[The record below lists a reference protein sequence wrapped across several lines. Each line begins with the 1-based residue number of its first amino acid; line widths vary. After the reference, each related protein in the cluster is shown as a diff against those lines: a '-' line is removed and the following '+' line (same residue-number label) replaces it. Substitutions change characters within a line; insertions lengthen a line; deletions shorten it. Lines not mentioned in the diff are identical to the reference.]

1 MTRDLRRATRY
12 TGRVTTS
19 RPSFRAGLV
28 DVAPVLVGL
37 VPFALV
43 LGALAAAKG
52 MSPLAV
58 MLMSGLVF
66 AGGSQF
72 AAVELW
78 RDPVPVGVLALMA
91 LLVNSRHLLMGAALA
106 PRAAGW
112 GGRAWPALFFM
123 ADEVWALALRR
134 AGGGPVGLA
143 YWMGLG
149 LGLWANWV
157 ALTVLGAWAGAA
169 VRDPTRLGFD
179 FAFVA
184 VFLALLRG
192 MWRGTATAL
201 PWAASGLVAAL
212 VHATVP
218 GPWYVAAGA
227 LTGLAVAVLAA
238 RPEEAVAG
246 A

>member
-1 MTRDLRRATRY
+1 MRDT
-12 TGRVTTS
+12 
-19 RPSFRAGLV
+19 PSFRAGLV

-52 MSPLAV
+52 LSPLEV

-72 AAVELW
+72 VAVELW
-78 RDPVPVGVLALMA
+78 REPAPVGVLALMA
-91 LLVNSRHLLMGAALA
+91 LLVNVRHLLMGAALA
-106 PRAAGW
+106 PRAGAW

-134 AGGGPVGLA
+134 AGGGPVSLGYWCGLA
-143 YWMGLG
+143 A
-149 LGLWANWV
+149 GLWLNWV
-157 ALTVLGAWAGAA
+157 ALTGLGAWVGA
-169 VRDPTRLGFD
+169 VVEDPTRLGFD

-184 VFLALLRG
+184 VFVALLRG
-192 MWRGTATAL
+192 MWRGRATLL
-201 PWAASGLVAAL
+201 PWAASGAVAAA
-212 VHATVP
+212 VHAAVP

-227 LTGLAVAVLAA
+227 LAGLAAAVIAA
-238 RPEEAVAG
+238 PRAEPKEQAA
-246 A
+246 

>member
-1 MTRDLRRATRY
+1 MTTCTDP
-12 TGRVTTS
+12 GE
-19 RPSFRAGLV
+19 PSFKAGLT

-52 MSPLAV
+52 LSPLEV

-72 AAVELW
+72 VAVELW
-78 RDPVPVGVLALMA
+78 RDPAPLGVLALMA

-106 PRAAGW
+106 PRTPHWQA
-112 GGRAWPALFFM
+112 RAWPALFLM

-134 AGGGPVGLA
+134 AGSGPVALSYWYGLA
-143 YWMGLG
+143 A
-149 LGLWANWV
+149 GLWLNWV
-157 ALTVLGAWAGAA
+157 ALTGLGAWLGR
-169 VRDPTRLGFD
+169 VIEDPARLGFD

-184 VFLALLRG
+184 VFVALLHG
-192 MWRGTATAL
+192 MWHGRTTFL
-201 PWAASGLVAAL
+201 PWLASGAVAVLVYLA
-212 VHATVP
+212 VP

-227 LTGLAVAVLAA
+227 LAGLATALLTAA
-238 RPEEAVAG
+238 APETDAPA
-246 A
+246 